1 MPIRLSCET
10 LTIQTVMHTILLEC
24 KRNKIR
30 KTKKNIENKNIFTK
44 LKKPKQNKF
53 EENKSEL

>member
-1 MPIRLSCET
+1 
-10 LTIQTVMHTILLEC
+10 MHTIQLEC

-30 KTKKNIENKNIFTK
+30 KTEKNIENKNIFTK
-44 LKKPKQNKF
+44 LIKPKQNKF